1 MLSMPVTLTRLIVR
15 FASLLSKRVWDHAQ
29 VLLVGALLAAGKR
42 TGTAGLRVRG
52 LSQEGQFQKYHRVR
66 KRARWSRVAGGP
78 GGFRIGGD
86 SGGAAGGGGDGG
98 ARLLSGGAAGGGEAE
113 EN

>member
-1 MLSMPVTLTRLIVR
+1 MPVTLTRLIVR

-66 KRARWSRVAGGP
+66 KRARWSRVAG
-78 GGFRIGGD
+78 
-86 SGGAAGGGGDGG
+86 
-98 ARLLSGGAAGGGEAE
+98 ARGLLSLGVDTCVPAGPVSIGIDDTLERRRGEKSKAKGI
-113 EN
+113 